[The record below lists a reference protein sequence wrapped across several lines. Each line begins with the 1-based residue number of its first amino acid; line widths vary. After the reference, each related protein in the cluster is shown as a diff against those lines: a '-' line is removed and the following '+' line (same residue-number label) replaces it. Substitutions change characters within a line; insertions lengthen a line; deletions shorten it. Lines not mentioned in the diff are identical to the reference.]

1 MRIVIVTGL
10 SGAGKSTALRAL
22 EDIGFDCADNLP
34 LPLVEQWVEL
44 LSGRGVEDAALSA
57 DVRQGEFLD
66 GYRDTVTRLRESG
79 HTLEVLFLE
88 ASDDVLLRRYSETR
102 RRHPLAGDELV
113 DGIRRDRE
121 VLALLRGDAA
131 VLNTE
136 RLNVHEL
143 KGIIT
148 ERYGRKAGSLRV
160 TLQSFG
166 FKHGLPADSDL
177 VFDIRFLPNPF
188 FERELAAL
196 DGRDQRVSDF
206 VLGADEGR
214 ELLSRLE
221 GLVRYLLPKFAKE
234 GKLYLTV
241 AVGCTGGQH
250 RSVAMVEELHRRLVD
265 EWDVMVRH
273 RDVNRGR

>member
-10 SGAGKSTALRAL
+10 SGAGKSTALRSL
-22 EDIGFDCADNLP
+22 EDLGFTCSDNLP
-34 LPLVEQWVEL
+34 LPLVEGWVEL
-44 LSGRGVEDAALSA
+44 LASSGIEDAALSA
-57 DVRQGEFLD
+57 DARQGEFLD
-66 GYRDTVTRLRESG
+66 GYHDTVSRLRAAG

-102 RRHPLAGDELV
+102 RRHPLAGDELA
-113 DGIRRDRE
+113 DGIHRDRE
-121 VLALLRGDAA
+121 VLAVLRGDAA

-143 KGIIT
+143 KGIIA
-148 ERYGRKAGSLRV
+148 ERYGRKAGNLAV
-160 TLQSFG
+160 TFQSFG

-177 VFDIRFLPNPF
+177 VFDIRFLPNPY
-188 FERELAAL
+188 FERELAVL
-196 DGRDQRVSDF
+196 DGRDPAVSQF
-206 VLGADEGR
+206 VLGSDEGR
-214 ELLSRLE
+214 ELTGRLE
-221 GLVRYLLPKFAKE
+221 DLVRYLLPRFAKE

-241 AVGCTGGQH
+241 AIGCTGGQH
-250 RSVAMVEELHRRLVD
+250 RSVAMAEELHRRLEG